1 MSKKLSLKSKFVN
14 TLFFIFI
21 IWLIYIIFSKLL
33 SRKKEGYF
41 APLGKEPFAALGCD
55 PKKDPNCK

>member
-21 IWLIYIIFSKLL
+21 VWLIYKLFQFVI
-33 SRKKEGYF
+33 SRQKEGYF
-41 APLGKEPFAALGCD
+41 APLGKESFAALGCD

>member
-14 TLFFIFI
+14 ILFVIFI
-21 IWLIYIIFSKLL
+21 IWIIFKIFSTLV
-33 SRKKEGYF
+33 STKKEGYF
-41 APLGKEPFAALGCD
+41 APLGKEQFAPLGCD

>member
-1 MSKKLSLKSKFVN
+1 MPKKLSLKSKFVN
-14 TLFFIFI
+14 ILFFIFI
-21 IWLIYIIFSKLL
+21 IWLIYIIFSALL

-41 APLGKEPFAALGCD
+41 VPLGRESFAPLGCD